1 MSDDENDDGEEDVS
15 LRCNAKVEKPKSRI
29 ESAVF
34 DEELD
39 TLAKSRKR
47 RLSQEPQGNK
57 KKRKEQT
64 EQENDNRT
72 ALLEGE
78 WCVRWNKLS
87 KNIYS

>member
-1 MSDDENDDGEEDVS
+1 MSDDENDDGKEDVS
-15 LRCNAKVEKPKSRI
+15 LRCNAKVEKPKSRT

-39 TLAKSRKR
+39 TLAKNRKR

-64 EQENDNRT
+64 EQENDRT

-78 WCVRWNKLS
+78 WRVRWNKLS
-87 KNIYS
+87 KNICS